1 MKILTRLPQ
10 FVKSWYVYST
20 YRVRPCNPVVSPLLG
35 DLAALPPTLVQVSEA
50 EMLLDDARRYVYK
63 ACASGSPAKLQT
75 WPDMVHIWQIFD
87 PQIPEAVEA
96 WVEIDK
102 FLKEHA
108 SA

>member
-1 MKILTRLPQ
+1 
-10 FVKSWYVYST
+10 
-20 YRVRPCNPVVSPLLG
+20 
-35 DLAALPPTLVQVSEA
+35 
-50 EMLLDDARRYVYK
+50 
-63 ACASGSPAKLQT
+63 
-75 WPDMVHIWQIFD
+75 MVHIWQIFD